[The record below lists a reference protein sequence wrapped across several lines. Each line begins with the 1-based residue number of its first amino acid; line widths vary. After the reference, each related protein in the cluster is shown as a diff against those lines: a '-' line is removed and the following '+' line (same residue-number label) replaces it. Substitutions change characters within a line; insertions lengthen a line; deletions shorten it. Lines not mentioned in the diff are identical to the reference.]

1 MRIGIDYTSAMRQ
14 GAGIGRYTRELVR
27 ALAALDRDNEYVLFV
42 AIGGLRSLEGSG
54 QPFSVAQFAS
64 TWPPN
69 FRIRSVPLSDHR
81 LVVLW
86 HRLRLPLPVDLVT
99 GPVDVFHSPDFTLP
113 PLRHGKTVLTVH
125 DLSFIR
131 YPETAD
137 AGLRAYLNRAVPRSV
152 ARADLVLA
160 DSRSTRDDLVELFG
174 TDAARIQVLYPGVES
189 RFHPIADKDHD
200 PIACDGTGL
209 DQIRERYGLHFPFI
223 LSVGT
228 LQPRK
233 NYIRLIEAFGQMK
246 DMAAGDDVRRMRL
259 VIVGG
264 KGWLYEE
271 IFARVEALGLTD
283 AVLFLGR
290 LADEDLPALYNLADL
305 FVFPSLYEGFGLPVL
320 EAMACGVPVVCS
332 TASSLPEVIGD
343 AGLMVDPHDV
353 EGLAVAMARVIA
365 DRALRAR
372 MVEKGLARARRFTW
386 TAAAERLLDIYTPAI
401 TDH

>member
-1 MRIGIDYTSAMRQ
+1 MRIGIDYTSAVRQ
-14 GAGIGRYTRELVR
+14 GAGIGRYTRELIR
-27 ALAALDRDNEYVLFV
+27 ALAALDRDNEYTLFV
-42 AIGGLRSLEGSG
+42 AAGGLPSG
-54 QPFSVAQFAS
+54 GTGQLFPTAQFAS
-64 TWPPN
+64 SWPPN
-69 FRIRSVPLSDHR
+69 FRVRSVPLSDHR
-81 LVVLW
+81 LAVLW

-99 GPVDVFHSPDFTLP
+99 GSVDLFHSPDFTLP
-113 PLRHGKTVLTVH
+113 PLLRGRTVLTVH
-125 DLSFIR
+125 DLSYIR

-160 DSRSTRDDLVELFG
+160 DSRSTRDDLIELFS
-174 TDAARIQVLYPGVES
+174 TDPAKIQVLYPGVES
-189 RFHPIADKDHD
+189 RFHPIVARDL
-200 PIACDGTGL
+200 L
-209 DQIRERYGLHFPFI
+209 DRITERYGLHFPFT

-233 NYIRLIEAFGQMK
+233 NYVRLIEAFGQMK
-246 DMAAGDDVRRMRL
+246 GMADGDTRRGMRL

-271 IFARVEALGLTD
+271 IFARVETLGLAD

-290 LADEDLPALYNLADL
+290 LPDEDLPALYNLAEL

-332 TASSLPEVIGD
+332 NASSLPEVVGD

-353 EGLAVAMARVIA
+353 EGLASAMARVIA
-365 DRALRAR
+365 DKALRAR
-372 MVEKGLARARRFTW
+372 MVERGFTRAREFTW
-386 TAAAERLLDIYTPAI
+386 TAAAERLLEVYTTIPGLASAGPGG
-401 TDH
+401 